1 MLNAIFFL
9 KKTHYNTAGPY
20 GRLASTSTP
29 DLAAAHGG
37 GGGGFSVAA
46 EGGGGG
52 GGPPQYTAAAAAA
65 AAGGGQRLYQPPG
78 GGGGGGVT
86 LGGSSPDL
94 ISRRN
99 LHQGGAPQNLVRK
112 TFRHGSNVPQVSN

>member
-1 MLNAIFFL
+1 MLNAIFF
-9 KKTHYNTAGPY
+9 KTHNIAGPY

-29 DLAAAHGG
+29 DLAAAHGGGG

-78 GGGGGGVT
+78 GGGGVT

-112 TFRHGSNVPQVSN
+112 TTRHYSNFPQVSN